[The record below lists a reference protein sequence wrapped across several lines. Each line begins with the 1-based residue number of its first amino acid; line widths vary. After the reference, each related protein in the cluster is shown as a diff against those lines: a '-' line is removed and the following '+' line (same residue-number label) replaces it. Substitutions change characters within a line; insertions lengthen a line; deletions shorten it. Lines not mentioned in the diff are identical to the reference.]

1 MTSYT
6 SIINLSTTSPL
17 LRWLFS
23 FALCFEVFLPFD
35 LLGQYF
41 LFLTTMPFFHGA
53 TEFLHKKLWFIIL
66 KCLVLYFFF
75 FPVQIVID
83 LLPSAAYS
91 QSSVNPPSLV
101 SLVDFLYLKKK
112 NYSSTLSFPSGS
124 AIKNPSAMQD
134 TRVPSLG
141 QEDLLEKEIAT
152 HFDILAGEI
161 SETKEPGGL
170 QSMRFQRSQKQ
181 LSN

>member
-6 SIINLSTTSPL
+6 SITNLSITSPL

-23 FALCFEVFLPFD
+23 FALCFEVFLPFY

-112 NYSSTLSFPSGS
+112 KLLEYFELPRWLSHKESICNAGHKGSISGS
-124 AIKNPSAMQD
+124 GRSPGKGNCNPLWYSCRGNLRDKGAWWA
-134 TRVPSLG
+134 TVYEVP
-141 QEDLLEKEIAT
+141 KE
-152 HFDILAGEI
+152 
-161 SETKEPGGL
+161 SETT
-170 QSMRFQRSQKQ
+170 
-181 LSN
+181 